1 MIVASMEAVEAG
13 TFGGEVLYG
22 TLQNGTLSAG
32 KISDLVPAE
41 VQEKYN
47 AYIQQPI
54 AAVFLM
60 LSPFHHRFLQMHELH
75 TGVHGL
81 VADWGYLDLRCGVLW
96 LCGLYRRGNIGRRAS
111 HMRA

>member
-1 MIVASMEAVEAG
+1 MYKGVAAVEAG

-47 AYIQQPI
+47 TYIQQMI
-54 AAVFLM
+54 DGTIM
-60 LSPFHHRFLQMHELH
+60 Q
-75 TGVHGL
+75 
-81 VADWGYLDLRCGVLW
+81 
-96 LCGLYRRGNIGRRAS
+96 
-111 HMRA
+111 